1 MVSLIFTQSVSTQE
15 LHKWNN
21 PPACQAAVTNC
32 GILPHKRDETRT
44 GKKLPYTLQ
53 HYCLSLFMSQDKFL
67 AKLFLLSLVSMAVL
81 LWLRSRL
88 TRYAKDRQG
97 VLLQRFFGTA
107 AKTILKGKK
116 EMDISKI
123 QYENGTAEQN
133 ATENFALKRNPHQ
146 KGTVLK

>member
-1 MVSLIFTQSVSTQE
+1 
-15 LHKWNN
+15 
-21 PPACQAAVTNC
+21 
-32 GILPHKRDETRT
+32 
-44 GKKLPYTLQ
+44 
-53 HYCLSLFMSQDKFL
+53 MSQDKFL

-123 QYENGTAEQN
+123 
-133 ATENFALKRNPHQ
+133 
-146 KGTVLK
+146 